1 MNAIPISLLI
11 FGKAE
16 EHNYTEGEDKEEQE
30 PEPEYYNTFEI
41 KSKHLRI
48 EDILTTIQ
56 TLERDNNREFEKEF
70 KVGETICMMMYV
82 LLSIR
87 RRYY

>member
-1 MNAIPISLLI
+1 MNTIPFGLLN

-16 EHNYTEGEDKEEQE
+16 EHNYTEREVEEEQE

-56 TLERDNNREFEKEF
+56 TLEKDNNKEFEKEY
-70 KVGETICMMMYV
+70 KVGENV
-82 LLSIR
+82 LDE
-87 RRYY
+87 

>member
-1 MNAIPISLLI
+1 MNTIPFGLLN

-16 EHNYTEGEDKEEQE
+16 EHNYTEREVEEEQE

-41 KSKHLRI
+41 KSKHLRV

-56 TLERDNNREFEKEF
+56 SLERDNNREFEKEF
-70 KVGETICMMMYV
+70 KVGETVLYV
-82 LLSIR
+82 WLIKS
-87 RRYY
+87 

>member
-1 MNAIPISLLI
+1 MNAIPIGLLI
-11 FGKAE
+11 FKKAE
-16 EHNYTEGEDKEEQE
+16 EHNDTEEEVKEEHE

-56 TLERDNNREFEKEF
+56 TLEKDNNREFEKEF
-70 KVGETICMMMYV
+70 KVGETILYV
-82 LLSIR
+82 WLIKS
-87 RRYY
+87 

>member
-1 MNAIPISLLI
+1 MNTIPIGLLI
-11 FGKAE
+11 FEKAE
-16 EHNYTEGEDKEEQE
+16 EHNYTEREDKEEHE

-70 KVGETICMMMYV
+70 KVGETVLYV
-82 LLSIR
+82 WLIKS
-87 RRYY
+87 